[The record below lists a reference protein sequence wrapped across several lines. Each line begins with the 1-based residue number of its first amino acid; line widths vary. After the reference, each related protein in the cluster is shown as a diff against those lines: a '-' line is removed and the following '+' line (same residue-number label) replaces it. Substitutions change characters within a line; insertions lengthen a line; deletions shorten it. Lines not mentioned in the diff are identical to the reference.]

1 MDIRCVFICEE
12 DLPELVKIKILKDI
26 DKELKVYEEKKQ
38 QQEHI
43 SDEIKDVENQI
54 KRLEN
59 LNRNY
64 LEVVNNKKFNFFE
77 RYIFKRKEYKQYI
90 EDEQKHQKEQEEKK
104 EIQAEI
110 ENLQKK
116 LQELHEKNN
125 EVLSILNGFDY
136 KELHSRF
143 EICKNADS
151 LDKLGL
157 SEEKAIEMLKNEG
170 IQVFTGKSSEEL
182 AKFKRYVYLN
192 EISNY
197 EIGINALKECINR
210 GLKCTTDNFDLLNN
224 HIYNLDNTIDSEI
237 STLPVEYQEKLKKI
251 AEKIG
256 KLPLFVDMKSGIFSE
271 STLKEFDIATIVRL
285 YKYSYLPYNDNVAE
299 NGCKISD
306 KEKIDFEKL
315 FHTDNLSNFLTL
327 YKNILGNNSNKIDII
342 QFNKIAKLY
351 LKNKNIFDEIINNQE
366 LMNELLPNIKIF
378 CYCEE
383 NHFIENINNIEDL
396 RNIKEIIK
404 TNLIKYYANRTKNPA
419 GIISS
424 IFGIDLNVTT
434 TYGIFKINDAKLEKL
449 SKAMKENENQEFI
462 GDIKSL
468 RKYTELIYSLN
479 YQDMKE
485 SDFEQVVNELFNL
498 SENELAIL
506 YETFGNV
513 QRDLTKTYGNE
524 LTQRLEKTNQL
535 MEDIRKGKSE
545 LKSELQKDYDNSG
558 IDYFILRDK
567 ATFIQHVM
575 NAYARNYDS
584 ATLDIFS
591 DSKKSVICQPS
602 FSTSSLTNTSQTYLE
617 STKRVGQGYKKVHN
631 DNYGIDS
638 PNDVVLLFS
647 HINPNSLVCFGNS
660 DCGIQARENKLE
672 TIESYINS
680 GANPSITFDTVEDTI
695 KNCIAK
701 GSDTTEY
708 VFYFED
714 EEGKKMKPSAVRVMG
729 DSPSIYEIQAAQKLG
744 VPLIKLEEA
753 LEQEIEEDLQVERKI
768 RYSEDVLEIF
778 EKLNQ
783 NLSSAIERVPK
794 VQRSNDSTERQKT
807 L

>member
-12 DLPELVKIKILKDI
+12 DLPELLKRKILKDI
-26 DKELKVYEEKKQ
+26 DNKLNTYEKKKK

-43 SDEIKDVENQI
+43 SEEIKDVENQI
-54 KRLEN
+54 KRLER
-59 LNRNY
+59 LNHNY
-64 LEVVNNKKFNFFE
+64 PEVVNNKKFNFFE

-90 EDEQKHQKEQEEKK
+90 EDEQKRRKEQEEKDK
-104 EIQAEI
+104 IQVKI
-110 ENLQKK
+110 ENLKKK
-116 LQELHEKNN
+116 LQELQEKNN
-125 EVLSILNGFDY
+125 EAMSILNGFDY
-136 KELHSRF
+136 KGLHSRY
-143 EICKNADS
+143 EICKGADS

-157 SEEKAIEMLKNEG
+157 SEENVAEMLKNDG
-170 IQVFTGKSSEEL
+170 IQVFMGKSTEEL
-182 AKFKRYVYLN
+182 AEFRRYLEMNRGLN
-192 EISNY
+192 Y
-197 EIGINALKECINR
+197 QIGVNALKECINT
-210 GLKCTTDNFDLLNN
+210 GLKCTIDNFKFLNN
-224 HIYNLDNTIDSEI
+224 HIYNLDETIDTEI
-237 STLPVEYQEKLKKI
+237 STLPVEYQEKLKEI
-251 AEKIG
+251 EEQIG
-256 KLPLFVDMKSGIFSE
+256 KLPLLVDMKSGLFSE
-271 STLKEFDIATIVRL
+271 NTLNEFDIASIVRL

-299 NGCKISD
+299 NGYKISS
-306 KEKIDFEKL
+306 KKTIDFETL
-315 FHTDNLSNFLTL
+315 FQANNLNNFLTL
-327 YKNILGNNSNKIDII
+327 YRNILGNNSNNVDII

-351 LKNKNIFDEIINNQE
+351 LKNKNVFDEIISNQE
-366 LMNELLPNIKIF
+366 IMNELLPNVKIYCYSEERDFFKDIK
-378 CYCEE
+378 
-383 NHFIENINNIEDL
+383 NVEDL

-424 IFGIDLNVTT
+424 IFGIDLDVTT

-524 LTQRLEKTNQL
+524 LTQRLEKTNKL
-535 MEDIRKGKSE
+535 MEDISEGKSE
-545 LKSELQKDYDNSG
+545 LKSELQRDYENSG
-558 IDYFILRDK
+558 VDYFILRDK

-602 FSTSSLTNTSQTYLE
+602 FSTSSLTNTSQTYLD
-617 STKRVGQGYKKVHN
+617 STKRVGQGHKEVGDDN
-631 DNYGIDS
+631 NYGIDS

-647 HINPNSLVCFGNS
+647 HINPESLVCFGNS
-660 DCGIQARENKLE
+660 DCGTQAARNRLE
-672 TIESYINS
+672 SIKSYINA

-695 KNCIAK
+695 KNCISK

-708 VFYFED
+708 VFLFED
-714 EEGKKMKPSAVRVMG
+714 EEGKKIKPSAVRVMG
-729 DSPSIYEIQAAQKLG
+729 DTPSIYEIEAAQKLG

-768 RYSEDVLEIF
+768 SHSTDVSEIF
-778 EKLNQ
+778 EKLNH

-794 VQRSNDSTERQKT
+794 VQRNIDSMER
-807 L
+807 